1 MSNFKIQGGKPPR
14 SGAHGCCGDFR
25 EFEKIERRFVTEA
38 TTVIFWPRTPNT
50 EEMSWQLLPCR
61 FCQEHR
67 TTCCDEEG
75 TISTTPTDSGVSSA
89 SSVASNSSHSKGL
102 PPPVDTNVKRFFHS
116 IRSTP
121 LSNMRTVKCENE
133 GEAYESA

>member
-14 SGAHGCCGDFR
+14 SGAHGCCGGFR
-25 EFEKIERRFVTEA
+25 EFKKIERRLFCNGSHNCDFLT
-38 TTVIFWPRTPNT
+38 
-50 EEMSWQLLPCR
+50 SWQLLPCR